1 MDNMFDDIEKDKVSS
16 MVQEALKGSDD
27 GELFFETTPSESF
40 LFDDGRLKNASFDIN
55 SGFGSRLVSGDIT
68 GYANSTIL
76 NKKSI
81 KSSLE
86 AIQTSRSGKEILV
99 SETDHSKIKNNKK
112 FEKNLYSKE
121 NPLNSISF
129 DEKIELVKN
138 IDAFLRSYDN
148 RVQQVS
154 VSLAGNFQSIVI
166 FGKEGEIYTDERPL
180 VRLNISVIVNNG
192 KRQESGSYWTWGRW
206 DYTRLNS
213 KDFYQN
219 AAKKALKQAL
229 TNLDSIDTPAGEM
242 TVVLASGW
250 PGVLLHEAVGHGLEG
265 DFNRKG
271 TSAFSNMLGQKVADE
286 QVTVVDNGAI
296 PDRRG
301 SLNIDDEGT
310 ITQETVLIENG
321 ILKGYLQDNMNARLM
336 NDRPTGNGRRE
347 NFMYQPMPR
356 MTNTYMTDGQYD
368 PDEIIKSVKKG
379 LYMVNFGG
387 GQVDITSGKF
397 VFSCTEGYQ
406 IENGKICSPI
416 KGATLIGDGPKAL
429 NKIKMVG
436 NDSSL
441 DDGIGTCGKAGQSVP
456 VGVGQPTLRIDEIT
470 VGGTS

>member
-1 MDNMFDDIEKDKVSS
+1 MDNMFDDIGRDQVSS
-16 MVQEALKGSDD
+16 MVQKALHVSDD

-40 LFDDGRLKNASFDIN
+40 LFDDGRLKNANFDIS

-76 NKKSI
+76 NKQSI
-81 KSSLE
+81 KSSLD
-86 AIQTSRSGKEILV
+86 AIQTARNGKDIFI
-99 SETDHSKIKNNKK
+99 SERKHPVKENSADIKKS
-112 FEKNLYSKE
+112 LYSE
-121 NPLNSISF
+121 SNPLNSISF
-129 DEKIELVKN
+129 DEKIKLVKN
-138 IDAFLRSYDN
+138 IDEFLRSYDN

-154 VSLAGNFQSIVI
+154 VSLSGNFQSIMI
-166 FGKEGEIYTDERPL
+166 FNKEGEIVTDERPL

-192 KRQESGSYWTWGRW
+192 KRQESGSYGTGGRW

-219 AAKKALKQAL
+219 AAKKALSQAL

-242 TVVLASGW
+242 TVILASGW

-271 TSAFSNMLGQKVADE
+271 TSAFSNMMGQKVADE
-286 QVTVVDNGAI
+286 QVTVIDNGTI

-310 ITQETVLIENG
+310 STQETVLIENG

-336 NDRPTGNGRRE
+336 NEQPTGNGRRE
-347 NFMYQPMPR
+347 SFMHQPMPR
-356 MTNTYMTDGQYD
+356 MTNTYMTNGKYE

-397 VFSCTEGYQ
+397 VFSCTEGYE

>member
-1 MDNMFDDIEKDKVSS
+1 MDNMFDDIGRDQVSS
-16 MVQEALKGSDD
+16 MVQKALHGSDD

-40 LFDDGRLKNASFDIN
+40 LFDDGRLKNANFDIS

-76 NKKSI
+76 NKQSI
-81 KSSLE
+81 KSSLD
-86 AIQTSRSGKEILV
+86 AIQTARNGKDIFI
-99 SETDHSKIKNNKK
+99 SERKHPVKKSSTDIKKS
-112 FEKNLYSKE
+112 LYSE
-121 NPLNSISF
+121 SNPLNSISF
-129 DEKIELVKN
+129 DEKIKLVKN
-138 IDAFLRSYDN
+138 IDEFLRSYDN

-154 VSLAGNFQSIVI
+154 VSLSGNFQSIMI
-166 FGKEGEIYTDERPL
+166 FNKEGEVVTDERPL

-192 KRQESGSYWTWGRW
+192 KRQESGSYGTGGRW

-219 AAKKALKQAL
+219 AAKKALSQAL

-242 TVVLASGW
+242 TVILASGW

-271 TSAFSNMLGQKVADE
+271 TSAFSNMMGQKVADE
-286 QVTVVDNGAI
+286 QVTVIDNGTI

-310 ITQETVLIENG
+310 STQETVLIENG

-336 NDRPTGNGRRE
+336 NEQPTGNGRRE
-347 NFMYQPMPR
+347 SFMHQPMPR
-356 MTNTYMTDGQYD
+356 MTNTYMTNGKYE

-397 VFSCTEGYQ
+397 VFSCTEGYE

>member
-1 MDNMFDDIEKDKVSS
+1 MDNMFDDIGKDQVSS
-16 MVQEALKGSDD
+16 MVQKALHGSDD

-40 LFDDGRLKNASFDIN
+40 LFDDGRLKNANFDIS

-76 NKKSI
+76 NKQSI
-81 KSSLE
+81 KSSLD
-86 AIQTSRSGKEILV
+86 AIQTARNGKDIFI
-99 SETDHSKIKNNKK
+99 SERKHPVKENSSDIKKS
-112 FEKNLYSKE
+112 LYSE
-121 NPLNSISF
+121 SNPLNSISF
-129 DEKIELVKN
+129 DEKIKLVKN
-138 IDAFLRSYDN
+138 IDEFLRSYDN

-154 VSLAGNFQSIVI
+154 VSLSGNFQSIMI
-166 FGKEGEIYTDERPL
+166 FNKEGEIVTDERPL

-192 KRQESGSYWTWGRW
+192 KRQESGSYGTGGRW

-219 AAKKALKQAL
+219 AAKKALSQAL

-242 TVVLASGW
+242 TVILASGW

-271 TSAFSNMLGQKVADE
+271 TSAFSNMMGQKVADE
-286 QVTVVDNGAI
+286 QVTVIDNGTI

-310 ITQETVLIENG
+310 STQETVLIENG

-336 NDRPTGNGRRE
+336 NEQPTGNGRRE
-347 NFMYQPMPR
+347 SFMHQPMPR
-356 MTNTYMTDGQYD
+356 MTNTYMTNGKYE

-397 VFSCTEGYQ
+397 VFSCTEGYE

>member
-1 MDNMFDDIEKDKVSS
+1 MDNMFDDIGRDQVSS
-16 MVQEALKGSDD
+16 MVQKALHESDD

-40 LFDDGRLKNASFDIN
+40 LFDDGRLKNANFDIS

-76 NKKSI
+76 NKQSI
-81 KSSLE
+81 KSSLD
-86 AIQTSRSGKEILV
+86 AIQTARNGKDIFI
-99 SETDHSKIKNNKK
+99 SERKHPVKENSADIKKS
-112 FEKNLYSKE
+112 LYSE
-121 NPLNSISF
+121 SNPLNSISF
-129 DEKIELVKN
+129 DEKIKLVKN
-138 IDAFLRSYDN
+138 IDEFLRSYDN

-154 VSLAGNFQSIVI
+154 VSLSGNFQSIMI
-166 FGKEGEIYTDERPL
+166 FNKEGEIVTDERPL

-192 KRQESGSYWTWGRW
+192 KRQESGSYGTGGRW

-219 AAKKALKQAL
+219 AAKKALSQAL

-242 TVVLASGW
+242 TVILASGW

-271 TSAFSNMLGQKVADE
+271 TSAFSNMMGQKVADE
-286 QVTVVDNGAI
+286 QVTVIDNGTI

-310 ITQETVLIENG
+310 STQETVLIENG

-336 NDRPTGNGRRE
+336 NEQPTGNGRRE
-347 NFMYQPMPR
+347 SFMHQPMPR
-356 MTNTYMTDGQYD
+356 MTNTYMTNGKYE

-397 VFSCTEGYQ
+397 VFSCTEGYE

>member
-1 MDNMFDDIEKDKVSS
+1 MDNMFDDIGRDQVSS
-16 MVQEALKGSDD
+16 MVQKALHGSDD

-40 LFDDGRLKNASFDIN
+40 LFDDGRLKNANFDIS

-76 NKKSI
+76 NKQSI
-81 KSSLE
+81 KSSLD
-86 AIQTSRSGKEILV
+86 AIQTARNGKDIFI
-99 SETDHSKIKNNKK
+99 SERKHPVKESSTDIKKS
-112 FEKNLYSKE
+112 LYSE
-121 NPLNSISF
+121 SNPLNSISF
-129 DEKIELVKN
+129 DEKIKLVKN
-138 IDAFLRSYDN
+138 IDEFLRSYDN

-154 VSLAGNFQSIVI
+154 VSLSGNFQSIMI
-166 FGKEGEIYTDERPL
+166 FNKEGEIVTDERPL

-192 KRQESGSYWTWGRW
+192 KRQESGSYGTGGRW

-213 KDFYQN
+213 KDFYEN
-219 AAKKALKQAL
+219 AAKKALSQAL

-242 TVVLASGW
+242 TVILASGW

-271 TSAFSNMLGQKVADE
+271 TSAFSNMMGQKVADE
-286 QVTVVDNGAI
+286 QVTVIDNGTI

-310 ITQETVLIENG
+310 STQETVLIENG

-336 NDRPTGNGRRE
+336 NEQPTGNGRRE
-347 NFMYQPMPR
+347 SFMHQPMPR
-356 MTNTYMTDGQYD
+356 MTNTYMTNGKYE

-397 VFSCTEGYQ
+397 VFSCTEGYE

>member
-1 MDNMFDDIEKDKVSS
+1 MDNMFDDIGRDQVSS
-16 MVQEALKGSDD
+16 MVQKALHGSDD

-40 LFDDGRLKNASFDIN
+40 LFDDGRLKNANFDIS

-76 NKKSI
+76 NKQSI
-81 KSSLE
+81 KSSLD
-86 AIQTSRSGKEILV
+86 AIQTARNGKDIFI
-99 SETDHSKIKNNKK
+99 SERKHPVKENSADIKKS
-112 FEKNLYSKE
+112 LYSE
-121 NPLNSISF
+121 SNPLNSISF
-129 DEKIELVKN
+129 DEKIKLVKN
-138 IDAFLRSYDN
+138 IDEFLRSYDN

-154 VSLAGNFQSIVI
+154 VSLSGNFQSIMI
-166 FGKEGEIYTDERPL
+166 FNKEGEVVTDERPL

-192 KRQESGSYWTWGRW
+192 KRQESGSYGTGGRW

-219 AAKKALKQAL
+219 AAKKALSQAL

-242 TVVLASGW
+242 TVILASGW

-271 TSAFSNMLGQKVADE
+271 TSAFSNMMGQKVADE
-286 QVTVVDNGAI
+286 QVTVIDNGTI

-310 ITQETVLIENG
+310 STQETVLIENG

-336 NDRPTGNGRRE
+336 NEQPTGNGRRE
-347 NFMYQPMPR
+347 SFMHQPMPR
-356 MTNTYMTDGQYD
+356 MTNTYMTNGKYE

-397 VFSCTEGYQ
+397 VFSCTEGYE

-441 DDGIGTCGKAGQSVP
+441 DEGIGTCGKAGQSVP

>member
-1 MDNMFDDIEKDKVSS
+1 MDNMFDDIGRDQVSS
-16 MVQEALKGSDD
+16 MVQKALHGSDD

-40 LFDDGRLKNASFDIN
+40 LFDDGRLKNANFDIS

-76 NKKSI
+76 NKQSI
-81 KSSLE
+81 KSSLD
-86 AIQTSRSGKEILV
+86 AIQTARNGKDIFI
-99 SETDHSKIKNNKK
+99 SERKHPVKENSADIKKS
-112 FEKNLYSKE
+112 LYSE
-121 NPLNSISF
+121 SNPLNSISF
-129 DEKIELVKN
+129 DEKIKLVKN
-138 IDAFLRSYDN
+138 IDEFLRSYDN

-154 VSLAGNFQSIVI
+154 VSLSGNFQSIMI
-166 FGKEGEIYTDERPL
+166 FNKEGEVVTDERPL

-192 KRQESGSYWTWGRW
+192 KRQESGSYGTGGRW

-213 KDFYQN
+213 KDFYEN
-219 AAKKALKQAL
+219 AAKKALSQAL

-242 TVVLASGW
+242 TVILASGW
-250 PGVLLHEAVGHGLEG
+250 QGVLLHEAVGHGLEG

-271 TSAFSNMLGQKVADE
+271 TSAFSNMMGQKVADE
-286 QVTVVDNGAI
+286 QVTVIDNGTI

-310 ITQETVLIENG
+310 STQETVLIENG

-336 NDRPTGNGRRE
+336 NEQPTGNGRRE
-347 NFMYQPMPR
+347 SFMHQPMPR
-356 MTNTYMTDGQYD
+356 MTNTYMTNGKYE

-397 VFSCTEGYQ
+397 VFSCTEGYE

>member
-1 MDNMFDDIEKDKVSS
+1 MDNMFDDIEKDQVSS
-16 MVQEALKGSDD
+16 MVQEALNGSDD

-76 NKKSI
+76 SKKSI

-86 AIQTSRSGKEILV
+86 AIQTARSGKEILV

-192 KRQESGSYWTWGRW
+192 KRQESGSYGTGGRW

>member
-1 MDNMFDDIEKDKVSS
+1 MDNMFDDIGRDQVSS
-16 MVQEALKGSDD
+16 MVQKALHGSDD

-40 LFDDGRLKNASFDIN
+40 LFDDGRLKNANFDIS

-76 NKKSI
+76 NKQSI
-81 KSSLE
+81 KSSLD
-86 AIQTSRSGKEILV
+86 AIQTARNGKDIFISERKHLV
-99 SETDHSKIKNNKK
+99 KENSADIKKS
-112 FEKNLYSKE
+112 LYSE
-121 NPLNSISF
+121 SNPLNSISF
-129 DEKIELVKN
+129 DEKIKLVKN
-138 IDAFLRSYDN
+138 IDEFLRSYDN

-154 VSLAGNFQSIVI
+154 VSLSGNFQSIMI
-166 FGKEGEIYTDERPL
+166 FNKEGEIVTDERPL

-192 KRQESGSYWTWGRW
+192 KRQESGSYGTGGRW

-219 AAKKALKQAL
+219 AAKKALSQAL

-242 TVVLASGW
+242 TVILASGW

-271 TSAFSNMLGQKVADE
+271 TSAFSNMMGQKVADE
-286 QVTVVDNGAI
+286 QVTVIDNGTI

-310 ITQETVLIENG
+310 STQETVLIENG

-336 NDRPTGNGRRE
+336 NEQPTGNGRRE
-347 NFMYQPMPR
+347 SFMHQPMPR
-356 MTNTYMTDGQYD
+356 MTNTYMTNGKYE

-397 VFSCTEGYQ
+397 VFSCTEGYE